1 MMDATT
7 FRCLICLAV
16 SEELD
21 MCLMDV
27 VIASLYGSLDSDIY
41 MKILEGFQMLE
52 TINYSK
58 HCSIYSIKLQW
69 SLYRLSNPKASGTIT
84 SMNIWNGKYM
94 CITLFVYAYSLCW
107 IFAIIIV
114 YVEYWILLEL
124 LKSLQE

>member
-16 SEELD
+16 LEGLD
-21 MCLMDV
+21 LRLMDV
-27 VIASLYGSLDSDIY
+27 VTAYLHRSLDNDIY
-41 MKILEGFQMLE
+41 TKISEWFQMPKA
-52 TINYSK
+52 TNSK
-58 HCSIYSIKLQW
+58 QRSLYSIKLQR
-69 SLYRLSNPKASGTIT
+69 SLYRLSNPKACGTIT
-84 SMNIWNGKYM
+84 SMNIWNEKYV

>member
-16 SEELD
+16 LEGLD
-21 MCLMDV
+21 LRLMDV
-27 VIASLYGSLDSDIY
+27 VTAYLHRSLDNDIYTKISEWFQMPKATNSKQRSLYS
-41 MKILEGFQMLE
+41 
-52 TINYSK
+52 IN
-58 HCSIYSIKLQW
+58 LQR
-69 SLYRLSNPKASGTIT
+69 SLYRLSNPKACGTIT
-84 SMNIWNGKYM
+84 SMNIWNEKYV